1 MAANKFVTFIKK
13 HPILDTI
20 VGLILV
26 DIILLV
32 IGYQM
37 LDGFTHHG
45 QYSIVPNLEGL
56 TPTEAN
62 TMLGKQNLQCV
73 IADSIYDT
81 KSKPGIVL
89 EQMPKAG
96 AKIKDSRIVYITITS
111 FTTQRVKVPALVDLS
126 LRQGMSLLQSLG
138 ISHID
143 IKHVPSQYRDL
154 VIDLTMNGL
163 SLRQG
168 QKIPIDSHVTLVVGD
183 GEEANEEFEL
193 DSIGDNEE
201 EPVTLFDEE

>member
-13 HPILDTI
+13 HPIIDTI
-20 VGLILV
+20 IGLIIV
-26 DIILLV
+26 DFILLV
-32 IGYQM
+32 IGYYM
-37 LDGFTHHG
+37 LDNFTHHN
-45 QYSIVPNLEGL
+45 QYTIVPNLEGM

-62 TMLGKQNLQCV
+62 NLLGKQNLQCV
-73 IADSIYDT
+73 ISDSIYDT

-89 EQMPKAG
+89 EQTPQAG

-168 QKIPIDSHVTLVVGD
+168 ERIPIDSHVTLVVGD
-183 GEEANEEFEL
+183 GSEANEEFEL
-193 DSIGDNEE
+193 DSIAGDGD
-201 EPVTLFDEE
+201 EPVIMVED